1 MIEVLDSTY
10 VKVARARGL
19 PERAVIM
26 RHALRNALLPT
37 ITVLA
42 QDFGFLIG
50 GIVAVETV
58 FAYPGLGRMLVGS
71 LERQDLPMM
80 QAAILVL
87 TGVYCLANLT
97 ADLLYGVVNP
107 RIRYGGSVG

>member
-1 MIEVLDSTY
+1 
-10 VKVARARGL
+10 
-19 PERAVIM
+19 
-26 RHALRNALLPT
+26 
-37 ITVLA
+37 
-42 QDFGFLIG
+42 LIG

-58 FAYPGLGRMLVGS
+58 FAYPGLGRMLVGA
-71 LERQDLPMM
+71 LEHQDLPLM

-107 RIRYGGSVG
+107 RIRYGGSID